1 MEMNSDITEYFPVTE
16 EELKQIC
23 ACLQNGGMYYKK
35 HFPKNCYLGRQGEPA
50 DYLFFIL
57 SGKIKVVVSGLNGQ
71 EKILSLI
78 NPFIMIGES
87 GFFSQGT
94 YNASMCA
101 ITAVECIQI
110 SHSALQY
117 LMDHIP
123 GFSTKLL
130 YSMGRKIYVLT
141 KEVSNLSFYD
151 IRTRLIEKLLL
162 LAQEYG
168 TVDKNGTVCITSGV
182 TDRELADMVGTSREV
197 IARHMGSLRSQGII
211 KRQKRNLLL
220 TDITILRK
228 SIDLLA

>member
-1 MEMNSDITEYFPVTE
+1 M
-16 EELKQIC
+16 
-23 ACLQNGGMYYKK
+23 
-35 HFPKNCYLGRQGEPA
+35 
-50 DYLFFIL
+50 
-57 SGKIKVVVSGLNGQ
+57 
-71 EKILSLI
+71 
-78 NPFIMIGES
+78 
-87 GFFSQGT
+87 
-94 YNASMCA
+94 
-101 ITAVECIQI
+101 
-110 SHSALQY
+110 
-117 LMDHIP
+117 
-123 GFSTKLL
+123 
-130 YSMGRKIYVLT
+130 LT